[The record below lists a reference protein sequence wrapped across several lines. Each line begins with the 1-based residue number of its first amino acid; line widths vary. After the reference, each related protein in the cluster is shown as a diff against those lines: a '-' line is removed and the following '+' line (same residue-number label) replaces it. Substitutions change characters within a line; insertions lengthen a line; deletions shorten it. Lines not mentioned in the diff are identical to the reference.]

1 MRRFTQL
8 SLLLA
13 FAIICS
19 FAANNSVA
27 VAEDSRNADANQ
39 IYPAVYR
46 FYDLPVF
53 TTDGKFYPK
62 LMMQLVRAMTSPSDW
77 EEGGG
82 KSTYTSYPQ
91 NLCLIIST
99 HRRNH
104 DKITKL
110 LDEIRS
116 QRENDGSSEHDGP
129 ADAPASP
136 R

>member
-1 MRRFTQL
+1 MWRFTRL
-8 SLLLA
+8 STLLG
-13 FAIICS
+13 FAIVCS
-19 FAANNSVA
+19 FAASNSVA
-27 VAEDSRNADANQ
+27 VAEDGRMADANQ

-91 NLCLIIST
+91 NLCIVIST
-99 HRRNH
+99 HHRNH

-110 LDEIRS
+110 LNEIRS
-116 QRENDGSSEHDGP
+116 HRATEGSRDRDEPSGALE
-129 ADAPASP
+129 SP
-136 R
+136 S

>member
-1 MRRFTQL
+1 MRRFTRL

-13 FAIICS
+13 FTIICS
-19 FAANNSVA
+19 FTSSNSVA
-27 VAEDSRNADANQ
+27 VAEDGRNADANQ

-53 TTDGKFYPK
+53 TTEGKFYPK

-91 NLCLIIST
+91 NLCLVIST

-110 LDEIRS
+110 LNEIRS
-116 QRENDGSSEHDGP
+116 QRATDGTSEHDAP
-129 ADAPASP
+129 ADALESP
-136 R
+136 S